1 MPLATRLIL
10 LAVAALWPR
19 GAEACEVDGAAWT
32 VLGMPG
38 REATQFTCAGDTVA
52 IEANTSVAFLYR
64 ATRPAEGTAA
74 RLAWRWRVDEA
85 PPATDQS
92 RAGGDDRP
100 LAVHLIF
107 PRASGGGLLG
117 RLGDTMRQL
126 VPGAPPS
133 GRLLTYVWGG
143 AEAPGTIMPNPY
155 RTGDGYLVVLRNG
168 AAPARSWLEE
178 NVDFR
183 ADYIRAFGGP
193 APDPVYVAL
202 SADTDDRGG
211 RSRARVTMLRFAA
224 AGP

>member
-1 MPLATRLIL
+1 M
-10 LAVAALWPR
+10 LWPL
-19 GAEACEVDGAAWT
+19 GAGACEVDGAAWT

-38 REATQFTCAGDTVA
+38 RAATQFTCARGTVA
-52 IEANTSVAFLYR
+52 VEANASVAFLYR
-64 ATRPAEGTAA
+64 ATRPAEGAAA
-74 RLAWRWRVDEA
+74 RLTWRWRVDEA
-85 PPATDQS
+85 PPATVQS

-107 PRASGGGLLG
+107 PRAAGEGLFG
-117 RLGDTMRQL
+117 QLGDTMRRL

-155 RTGDGYLVVLRNG
+155 RAEDGYLVVLRNG
-168 AAPARSWLEE
+168 AAPWQSWLEE
-178 NVDFR
+178 AVDFR
-183 ADYIRAFGGP
+183 ADYSRAFGGP
-193 APDPVYVAL
+193 APDPIYVAV

-224 AGP
+224 AEP